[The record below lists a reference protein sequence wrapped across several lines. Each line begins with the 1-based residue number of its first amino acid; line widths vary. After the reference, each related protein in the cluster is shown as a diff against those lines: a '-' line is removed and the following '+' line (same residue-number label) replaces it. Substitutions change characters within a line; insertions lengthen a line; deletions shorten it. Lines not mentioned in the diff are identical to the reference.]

1 MLFPSPGIQTST
13 QAYDFA
19 RGLIG
24 RAGGLKERRGSDENV
39 HLSESIALETE
50 INGNVWGLFATASPA
65 EEKKKKG
72 GGWGWVEDCS
82 LPCSHVL
89 TAL

>member
-39 HLSESIALETE
+39 HLSESIALERQKSME
-50 INGNVWGLFATASPA
+50 MSGGCLPRLLPQKKR
-65 EEKKKKG
+65 KKKREG
-72 GGWGWVEDCS
+72 VGVG
-82 LPCSHVL
+82 
-89 TAL
+89 